1 MRLLS
6 RCLPAAATALCLAL
20 VTVPGAGSAA
30 TAAPAGDGAD
40 CVYAARADAPAGRIA
55 RDDLQRVR
63 RDPMATWLSSHRS
76 EASTARSA
84 RRTVTVPVAFHVI
97 RKNATAGGGDLSQAQ
112 LNAQIDVLSAAY
124 RSSGFRFALVPTT
137 RTTESSW
144 FNMVA
149 GGSDHRRFDRGSGK
163 EHKMK
168 EALYR
173 GGPGTLNIYTASL
186 GKQVLG
192 WSYFPSEFV
201 GGKAR
206 ARYLDGV
213 VVDYRSLPGGSLSP
227 YNEGDTATHEIG
239 HWLYLLHTFENGCT
253 FPGDEIP
260 DTAYQDDGDN
270 IFECDESLDTCP
282 QPGADPVHNFMSY
295 GDDPCLDRFTL
306 GQSIRMTLVW
316 LAYRAG

>member
-1 MRLLS
+1 LKLLS
-6 RCLPAAATALCLAL
+6 RCLPAAATALSVAL
-20 VTVPGAGSAA
+20 VTVPAPGSAA
-30 TAAPAGDGAD
+30 AAAPAGDGAD
-40 CVYAARADAPAGRIA
+40 CLYAGRADAPAGRVA
-55 RDDLQRVR
+55 RDDLQQVR
-63 RDPMATWLSSHRS
+63 RDPMATWLSRHRS

-84 RRTVTVPVAFHVI
+84 RGTVTVPVAFHVI
-97 RKNATAGGGDLSQAQ
+97 RKDATAGGGDLSQAQ
-112 LNAQIDVLSAAY
+112 VNAQIDVLSSAY
-124 RSSGFRFALVPTT
+124 QSSGFRFALSSTT

-144 FNMVA
+144 FNMVP

-168 EALYR
+168 ESLYR

-192 WSYFPSEFV
+192 WTYFPSEFV

-239 HWLYLLHTFENGCT
+239 HWLGLLHTFQNGCDA
-253 FPGDEIP
+253 PGDFVD
-260 DTAYQDDGDN
+260 DTAYEASPAFG
-270 IFECDESLDTCP
+270 CPVGRDTCVG
-282 QPGADPVHNFMSY
+282 QPGADPISNFMDYAQDS
-295 GDDPCLDRFTL
+295 CMSSFTP
-306 GQSIRMTLVW
+306 GQGERMRTAW
-316 LAYRAG
+316 AAYRS